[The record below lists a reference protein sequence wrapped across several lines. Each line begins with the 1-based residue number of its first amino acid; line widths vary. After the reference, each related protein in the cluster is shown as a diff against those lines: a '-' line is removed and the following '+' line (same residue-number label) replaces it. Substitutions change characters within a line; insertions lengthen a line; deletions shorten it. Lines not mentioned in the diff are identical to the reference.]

1 MIKLYREWAKK
12 LTDAGIDVKEELP
25 ENIVKQARE
34 RKVGLDYWQIMD
46 AIWVARNIEYK
57 LQD

>member
-1 MIKLYREWAKK
+1 MIKLYREWAQQ
-12 LTDAGIDVKEELP
+12 LIDAGIDVKEELP

>member
-46 AIWVARNIEYK
+46 AIWVVRNIEYK

>member
-1 MIKLYREWAKK
+1 MIKLYREWAQQ
-12 LTDAGIDVKEELP
+12 LIDAGIDVKKELL

-46 AIWVARNIEYK
+46 AIWVAHNIEYK

>member
-12 LTDAGIDVKEELP
+12 LTDAGIDVKKELP